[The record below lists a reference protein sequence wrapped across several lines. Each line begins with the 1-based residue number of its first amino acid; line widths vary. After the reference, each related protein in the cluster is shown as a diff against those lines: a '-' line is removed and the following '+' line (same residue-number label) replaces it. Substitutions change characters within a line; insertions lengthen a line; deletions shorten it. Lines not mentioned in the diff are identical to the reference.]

1 MGNLLWSLLVSA
13 AFAAPATAAV
23 TFVDIVPDQFV
34 TVPGAG
40 PGLISQFDIDF
51 NGDGGR
57 EVRVFVSASST
68 TGFNVQPVV
77 GTRIMSLPV
86 NISDHFAYPVV
97 AGNHVGLIPLGSS
110 SWVFDSTPGSNL
122 CACVD
127 IGCVGFFANGFIGYV
142 GIEFNLPDGIH
153 YGVIEIEGLLGNG
166 RVRSYAWETT
176 PGVAITAGVPEPKR
190 IGLVVLAIL
199 FGLRRRKR
207 LKTGC
212 VATL

>member
-57 EVRVFVSASST
+57 EVRVFVSLAA
-68 TGFNVQPVV
+68 GFNVLPILGNNILAVSSGPV
-77 GTRIMSLPV
+77 SYW
-86 NISDHFAYPVV
+86 AYPVV
-97 AGNHVGLIPLGSS
+97 FGQTVGSLSIGSGV
-110 SWVFDSTPGSNL
+110 WANDPTPGIL
-122 CACVD
+122 LGVCVD
-127 IGCVGFFANGFIGYV
+127 IGCSGFFANGFIGYV
-142 GIEFNLPDGIH
+142 GVEFTLPDGIH
-153 YGVIEIEGLLGNG
+153 YGVVEIEGLLGNG